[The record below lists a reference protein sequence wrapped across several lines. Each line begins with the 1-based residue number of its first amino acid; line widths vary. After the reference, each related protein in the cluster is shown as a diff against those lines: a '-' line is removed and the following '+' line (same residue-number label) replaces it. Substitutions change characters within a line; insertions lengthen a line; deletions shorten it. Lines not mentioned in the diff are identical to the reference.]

1 MNHQVSGYR
10 LSPGFRRG
18 EYFQPY
24 DFFKPNIL
32 YIFSKG
38 TEVNVRKITFFQ
50 IIKSCRYRFNFLIK
64 SLLLFSVLFSVYT
77 PFHEEGNISQARKA
91 GEAIAN
97 AFIVIGVVL
106 VLTIILVVLYKF
118 RCYCVSISTLIYL
131 LVIIKGFAVGGTS
144 IKGQNT
150 FASTPCF
157 G

>member
-1 MNHQVSGYR
+1 MNVQ
-10 LSPGFRRG
+10 
-18 EYFQPY
+18 
-24 DFFKPNIL
+24 
-32 YIFSKG
+32 
-38 TEVNVRKITFFQ
+38 KITFFQ
-50 IIKSCRYRFNFLIK
+50 VIKSCRYCFNYLIK
-64 SLLLFSVLFSVYT
+64 SLLFFSVLFSVYT

-118 RCYCVSISTLIYL
+118 RCYCVSIQSYIYL
-131 LVIIKGFAVGGTS
+131 STSNNQRLCSAGTS

-150 FASTPCF
+150 FTSTPCF

>member
-1 MNHQVSGYR
+1 M
-10 LSPGFRRG
+10 
-18 EYFQPY
+18 
-24 DFFKPNIL
+24 
-32 YIFSKG
+32 
-38 TEVNVRKITFFQ
+38 NVRKITFFQ
-50 IIKSCRYRFNFLIK
+50 VIKSCRYCFNFLIK

-118 RCYCVSISTLIYL
+118 RCYCVSISTLICL
-131 LVIIKGFAVGGTS
+131 LVIIKGYAVRGTS

-150 FASTPCF
+150 FALTPCF

>member
-1 MNHQVSGYR
+1 MVTDCLLVSEVEIM
-10 LSPGFRRG
+10 LSPMIFLTK
-18 EYFQPY
+18 YS
-24 DFFKPNIL
+24 II

-38 TEVNVRKITFFQ
+38 TEVNVQKITFFQ
-50 IIKSCRYRFNFLIK
+50 VIKSCRYCFNYLIK
-64 SLLLFSVLFSVYT
+64 SLLFFSVLFSVYT

-131 LVIIKGFAVGGTS
+131 LVIIKGYAVRGTS

>member
-1 MNHQVSGYR
+1 MNVQ
-10 LSPGFRRG
+10 
-18 EYFQPY
+18 
-24 DFFKPNIL
+24 KM
-32 YIFSKG
+32 
-38 TEVNVRKITFFQ
+38 TFFQ
-50 IIKSCRYRFNFLIK
+50 VIKSCRYCFNYLIK
-64 SLLLFSVLFSVYT
+64 SLLFFSVLFSVYT

-131 LVIIKGFAVGGTS
+131 LVIIKGYAVGGTS

-150 FASTPCF
+150 FASTPYF